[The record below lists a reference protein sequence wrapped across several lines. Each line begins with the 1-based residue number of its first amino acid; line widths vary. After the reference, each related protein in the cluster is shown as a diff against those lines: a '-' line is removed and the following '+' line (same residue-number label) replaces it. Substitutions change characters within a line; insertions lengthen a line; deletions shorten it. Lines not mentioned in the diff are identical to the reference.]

1 MMEMGQYAGQLPM
14 RVATPQMVAANHIL
28 ALSAAELQAAIQREV
43 AENPAMEMEETPV
56 CPQCGRPLQGTIC
69 QTCSRRAQ
77 DERAQ
82 TAGADDAGDSGDSAD
97 DGYVSEYSRR
107 ASGGQGGD
115 GDEYDPMLR
124 VAAQVSLAESLT
136 RSLQAQF
143 PRRDAPLIEYLV
155 GNLDDDGRLHV
166 DIAETVELFDV
177 EPARVERII
186 RALQAME
193 PVGVGARDVREC
205 LLIQL
210 DYIEA
215 QGVHQP
221 FAREVIGRF
230 LTELSEHKH
239 SQIAFAL
246 GTTTESIHQ
255 VGEFIRHNLNPFPAR
270 GRLDGGTQ
278 GGGET
283 AGPISPDVIIT
294 RVAGPGGA
302 VDYEVEVVESRRF
315 YLRVNPTYEGLSTAQ
330 AARNAALGEAD
341 RRHIQQYV
349 SRARLFIANI
359 KQRRQTLGRITRC
372 IVRLQRDFLEEGVRS
387 LHPLTRAK
395 VAAELGM
402 HESTVSRATAAKFV
416 MLPTGQVIPFG
427 NFFVANLS
435 VKDVIKDLIDH
446 ETTPLTDQD
455 IAAQLAARGFPV
467 ARRTVAKYREQLGVL
482 PSTLR

>member
-1 MMEMGQYAGQLPM
+1 MMEMGQYTGQLPM
-14 RVATPQMVAANHIL
+14 RVASPQLVAANHIL
-28 ALSAAELQAAIQREV
+28 ALSSAELQAAIQREV
-43 AENPAMEMEETPV
+43 SENPAMEAEETPV
-56 CPQCGRPLQGTIC
+56 CPQCGRPLQGTAC
-69 QTCSRRAQ
+69 QRCGRRVR
-77 DERAQ
+77 DERARQ
-82 TAGADDAGDSGDSAD
+82 AGADDAGYSGYDGEYAARSAT
-97 DGYVSEYSRR
+97 
-107 ASGGQGGD
+107 GQSAE
-115 GDEYDPMLR
+115 DEYDPMLR
-124 VAAQVSLAESLT
+124 VATQISLAESLT

-143 PRRDAPLIEYLV
+143 PQRDGPLIEYLV
-155 GNLDDDGRLHV
+155 GNLDDDGRLRF
-166 DIAETVELFDV
+166 DMTETVELFDA
-177 EPARVERII
+177 EPARIERII
-186 RALQAME
+186 SALQAME
-193 PVGVGARDVREC
+193 PVGVGARDLREC

-210 DYIEA
+210 DYIEG
-215 QGVHQP
+215 QGVHQS
-221 FAREVIGRF
+221 FVREVIGRF

-270 GRLDGGTQ
+270 GRLDGGTL

-294 RVAGPGGA
+294 RSASPEGV

-315 YLRVNPTYEGLSTAQ
+315 YLRVNPDYEGLSTTM
-330 AARNAALGEAD
+330 AARDAALNDAD
-341 RRHIQQYV
+341 RRHIQHYV

-372 IVRLQRDFLEEGVRS
+372 IVRLQRDFLDEGVRH

-395 VAAELGM
+395 VATELGM

-416 MLPTGQVIPFG
+416 MLPTGQVIPFS

-446 ETTPLTDQD
+446 EAAPLTDQD
-455 IAAQLAARGFPV
+455 IAAQLATRGFPV